1 MVLRYLAGC
10 TATAGLAIYRKKASM
25 LDGHSPERGPVSLF
39 DDPSLR
45 DSLFP
50 RNAAELELKLF
61 MSKAG
66 PRDADL
72 NKELWEAKKHATR
85 AFALARLQDHRES
98 MHRRIEDIVYPSA
111 PFRGARQRYISS
123 FGCVAWTEDALKA
136 IKRWAPQGVVE
147 LGAGGGYWAT
157 ALRVRGVDV
166 LAFDNMSSLPDPS
179 RDVARFAAASSTHL
193 SEFPTARPAVVRGDE
208 AVLSRRGVYRRALL
222 LVYPPPG
229 PMAADC
235 LKHFQGDT
243 LVFVGEARGGVNASE
258 AFFDALD
265 KGNSK
270 GWCLVHAEDVSPF
283 PGGHER
289 LYVFRQRKFPM
300 ALQMPFARVA

>member
-10 TATAGLAIYRKKASM
+10 TATAGLAVYRKKASM

-147 LGAGGGYWAT
+147 LGAGGGHWAT

-222 LVYPPPG
+222 LVYVLWYYFIQISDFVCSG
-229 PMAADC
+229 PS
-235 LKHFQGDT
+235 F
-243 LVFVGEARGGVNASE
+243 
-258 AFFDALD
+258 
-265 KGNSK
+265 
-270 GWCLVHAEDVSPF
+270 
-283 PGGHER
+283 
-289 LYVFRQRKFPM
+289 
-300 ALQMPFARVA
+300 